1 MPLIGDEV
9 EEHGYLL
16 STIDTE
22 YVVEPGNFFISSSPP
37 LIVNLP

>member
-9 EEHGYLL
+9 EEQGYLL
-16 STIDTE
+16 SAIDTK
-22 YVVEPGNFFISSSPP
+22 YVVEPGNFFVKSSPP